1 MKDKEILKIDNEE
14 ITVYLSQEEVE
25 KNEELEQ
32 EKLTSQKNNMF
43 ENKKTEEGEINE
55 WFFWKV
61 KKNF

>member
-1 MKDKEILKIDNEE
+1 MKDKEILNIDNEE

-32 EKLTSQKNNMF
+32 EKLTSQKNNIL

-55 WFFWKV
+55 
-61 KKNF
+61 

>member
-32 EKLTSQKNNMF
+32 ETLTSQKNNKS

-55 WFFWKV
+55 
-61 KKNF
+61 

>member
-55 WFFWKV
+55 
-61 KKNF
+61 